1 MRESILTQ
9 PILGIHHVTAIAG
22 DPQRNLDFYT
32 EVLGLRL
39 VKLTVNFDDPG
50 TYHFYFGN
58 GTGVPGTILT
68 FFPYP
73 GAHKG
78 RRGAGQADAVAFAVP
93 KGSLGFWASYLKE
106 HDLEVEGP
114 SPRFSQPVLAFAD
127 PDGLR
132 LELVEVEVS
141 LAEPWLSG
149 PIPAEH
155 AIRGFFGVT
164 LAERDREKT
173 AAVLVD
179 VMGYQAVGHEG
190 GRYRYQG
197 GQDAPGAV
205 VDILEQPNAP
215 HSIVAGG
222 SVHHVAFRTPNDS
235 EQLEWREALLAH
247 GLDVTPMKDRIYFH
261 SIYFHEP
268 GGVLFEIATDAPG
281 FLVDESEAE
290 LGSELRLPPWLE
302 PQRPNIER
310 VTQPLRLSQAVV
322 RSES

>member
-1 MRESILTQ
+1 MRESILKQ
-9 PILGIHHVTAIAG
+9 PIRGIHHVTAIAG

-58 GTGVPGTILT
+58 ETGTPGTILT

-78 RRGAGQADAVAFAVP
+78 RRGAGQADAVSFAVP
-93 KGSLGFWASYLKE
+93 ENSLDFWADHLKQHHIE
-106 HDLEVEGP
+106 FGEPVAHFG
-114 SPRFSQPVLAFAD
+114 RQVLAFDD

-132 LELVEVEVS
+132 LELVAVADGHV
-141 LAEPWLSG
+141 EPWQGS
-149 PIPAEH
+149 PVPAEH

-164 LAERDREKT
+164 LIERSREKT
-173 AAVLVD
+173 AAVLAD
-179 VMGYQAVGHEG
+179 TMGLRLIGQEG
-190 GRYRYQG
+190 DRYRYQG
-197 GQDAPGAV
+197 DEDAPGSV

-222 SVHHVAFRTPNDS
+222 SIHHVAFRAPNDDA
-235 EQLEWREALLAH
+235 QLEWRDAIQAS
-247 GLDVTPMKDRIYFH
+247 GLDVTPVRDRIYFH

-281 FLVDESEAE
+281 FLVDEDLAG
-290 LGSELRLPPWLE
+290 LGSALRLPPWLE
-302 PQRPNIER
+302 AQRPEIEQ
-310 VTQPLRLSQAVV
+310 VTQPLQLGQLAG
-322 RSES
+322 RSVS